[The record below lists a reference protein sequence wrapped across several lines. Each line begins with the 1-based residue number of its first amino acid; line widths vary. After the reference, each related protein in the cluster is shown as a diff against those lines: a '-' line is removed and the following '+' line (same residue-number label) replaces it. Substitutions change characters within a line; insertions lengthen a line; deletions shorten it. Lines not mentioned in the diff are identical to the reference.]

1 MTENKPVTLHA
12 KLSASGSDKW
22 MTCTPSM
29 RMEEGFAD
37 EQSDFS
43 REGTFAHEVFENMVK
58 RYLKQITAK
67 EYVARREEL
76 QENSFWSDSLVDYV
90 TAAYDKAVERID
102 YANSVC
108 LEPALMV
115 EQRLDFSPWVPQG
128 FGTGDLVIVTND
140 YVEVLDLKY
149 GKGIYVDGEN
159 NSQMR
164 LYALGAYNQFGMI
177 YEVKTVRTLV
187 LQPRLNNYSGEEMP
201 IEDLIDW
208 AYNKVKPAADLAWN
222 GEGEL
227 VAGAHCTQSFCRARF
242 TCPKRAEESLAV
254 AQSEF
259 ALVEPELLTLAQIAE
274 ILPKA
279 DLAIN
284 WLTDVK
290 EYALKQA
297 VKGIEVPGH
306 KLVEGRSTRRYGS
319 MDDVANRLRDE
330 DIDDALVYERSLLGI
345 TAMEKALGGRKR
357 FDRLLGDLIVKPA
370 GKPTLVP
377 SSDKRSAITLST
389 SVDEDFSE
397 PV

>member
-1 MTENKPVTLHA
+1 MTKDKPVALHA

-29 RMEEGFAD
+29 RMEESFPD
-37 EQSDFS
+37 QQSDFS
-43 REGTFAHEVFENMVK
+43 REGTFAHDVFESMVK
-58 RYLKQITAK
+58 RYLKQITSK
-67 EYVARREEL
+67 EYIARWETL
-76 QENSFWSDSLVDYV
+76 QQNNFWSESLLDYV
-90 TAAYDKAVERID
+90 TAAYDRAVERID
-102 YANSVC
+102 HAKSVC
-108 LEPALMV
+108 DDPMFMV
-115 EQRLDFSPWVPQG
+115 EQRLDFSPWVPKG
-128 FGTGDLVIVTND
+128 FGTGDLVIVTNE

-187 LQPRLNNYSGEEMP
+187 LQPRLNNYSGEEIK
-201 IEDLIDW
+201 IEELIDW

-227 VAGAHCTQSFCRARF
+227 VAGSHCTQSFCRARF
-242 TCPKRAEESLAV
+242 TCPKRAEASLAV

-259 ALVEPELLTLAQIAE
+259 ALVEPKLLTLAQIAD

-284 WLTDVK
+284 WLNDVK
-290 EYALKQA
+290 AYALEQA
-297 VKGIEVPGH
+297 VGGVEVPGH

-330 DIDDALVYERSLLGI
+330 DIDEALVYERSLLGI
-345 TAMEKALGGRKR
+345 TAMEKALGGRKQ

-389 SVDEDFSE
+389 SVDEDFN
-397 PV
+397 

>member
-1 MTENKPVTLHA
+1 
-12 KLSASGSDKW
+12 
-22 MTCTPSM
+22 
-29 RMEEGFAD
+29 
-37 EQSDFS
+37 
-43 REGTFAHEVFENMVK
+43 
-58 RYLKQITAK
+58 
-67 EYVARREEL
+67 
-76 QENSFWSDSLVDYV
+76 
-90 TAAYDKAVERID
+90 
-102 YANSVC
+102 
-108 LEPALMV
+108 
-115 EQRLDFSPWVPQG
+115 
-128 FGTGDLVIVTND
+128 
-140 YVEVLDLKY
+140 
-149 GKGIYVDGEN
+149 
-159 NSQMR
+159 
-164 LYALGAYNQFGMI
+164 
-177 YEVKTVRTLV
+177 
-187 LQPRLNNYSGEEMP
+187 
-201 IEDLIDW
+201 
-208 AYNKVKPAADLAWN
+208 
-222 GEGEL
+222 
-227 VAGAHCTQSFCRARF
+227 
-242 TCPKRAEESLAV
+242 LAV